1 MTTSSRVRAQN
12 KTKGFIDSCI
22 KDDSGTVTLVQWPNG
37 PLFVWLV
44 TRFLIVPRSGSY
56 QTFFD
61 YIAFGALFTWAWLE
75 MTSGVNYFRR
85 LLGVLILVY
94 LLKSH
99 LP

>member
-1 MTTSSRVRAQN
+1 MAKSSNARAHN
-12 KTKGFIDSCI
+12 KTKSFIDSCI

-61 YIAFGALFTWAWLE
+61 YIAYGALFTWAWLE
-75 MTSGVNYFRR
+75 MTTGVNYFRR
-85 LLGVLILVY
+85 LLGVLVLAY